1 MSVGPLKAIT
11 VAAGPT
17 GYTECGHAWPN
28 AEVIKYIFPSVL
40 ELRRGT
46 SRNPWTGFLTS
57 SLINLSSPAIS
68 PATPLSYVL

>member
-40 ELRRGT
+40 ELTTLGEEAHQEIHGQ
-46 SRNPWTGFLTS
+46 GF
-57 SLINLSSPAIS
+57 
-68 PATPLSYVL
+68 